1 MTTYR
6 TELIRKIVRLLESD
20 QQGEVASAAGKLV
33 RMAKEQ
39 GHNLD
44 EMLSAVY
51 GAGAGS
57 AKPYQRKSPAGDW
70 DCYGGGSA
78 TPHKKSSRTSSW
90 DDAMRHAYAQTAA
103 AHEAAEEARAAKED
117 FVAKKNKERADKEAR
132 AAEEERQRQSK
143 RQQTYTDVRLSFLS
157 HCFDEFG
164 CLPLNKWEGDF
175 VVDILDRASFYTVP
189 TPRQLDI
196 IDEILTKYRTYKK
209 RNGDEQSFW
218 KS

>member
-1 MTTYR
+1 MAAYR

-33 RMAKEQ
+33 NMAKEQ

-70 DCYGGGSA
+70 DA
-78 TPHKKSSRTSSW
+78 
-90 DDAMRHAYAQTAA
+90 AQTAA
-103 AHEAAEEARAAKED
+103 REKQKQERYGYRDHHKFDDAGFGFWRTDDD
-117 FVAKKNKERADKEAR
+117 FVAKKERAEREAR

-143 RQQTYTDVRLSFLS
+143 RPTFHSTSLRHLSEF
-157 HCFDEFG
+157 FDAFG
-164 CLPLNKWEGDF
+164 CLPLTKWEGDF
-175 VVDILDRASFYTVP
+175 VVDILDRSDWRCVP
-189 TPRQLDI
+189 TPRQLDVI
-196 IDEILTKYRTYKK
+196 EKILTKYRNY
-209 RNGDEQSFW
+209 RSHNGDEGSFW
-218 KS
+218 KV